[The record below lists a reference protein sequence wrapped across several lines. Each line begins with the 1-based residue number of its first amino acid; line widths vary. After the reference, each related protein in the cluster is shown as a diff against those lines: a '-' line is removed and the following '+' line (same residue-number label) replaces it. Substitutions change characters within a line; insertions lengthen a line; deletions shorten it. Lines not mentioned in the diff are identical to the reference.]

1 MPVVRGL
8 TKARK
13 HLFGRQAAF
22 GTPVAATKAYLLS
35 GVPEVE
41 LNWTDPEVDAGSLVE
56 VAAPHREAPDL
67 TAPLEIPQL
76 RYNYL
81 PKLFSGFFGG
91 QVVPTGGGTAKT
103 WTYIP
108 ASVAPLDELDPF
120 TYEFGDDVLEDWY
133 QLTDGVLESF
143 EIEIPV
149 GLGACTGSETWR
161 FGSVASTG
169 STDSPVVGSVPTDL
183 DPEANEAV
191 VYGKDLSIYIADTEA
206 GLAGGQVLDALYSGT
221 LRFSGDLDLKRYA
234 NGSQTFEVSAVARAS
249 IMVEYEIRFAKTTDI
264 VGTGSESDHWMSDQA
279 VDRYLR
285 LAWESTVIAQTPST
299 PYSFDV
305 SSPTRYRT
313 RTEDAEG
320 GNSVVVLTG
329 RAWYDKDDFEAFLKS
344 TIVCTTTE
352 AELGEAG
359 S

>member
-1 MPVVRGL
+1 MAVSRGL
-8 TKARK
+8 VKARK

-41 LNWTDPEVDAGSLVE
+41 LNWTDPEVDAGALVT
-56 VAAPHREAPDL
+56 VSAPHREAPDL
-67 TAPLEIPQL
+67 TAPLDIPQL

-81 PKLFSGFFGG
+81 PKLHSGFFGG

-103 WTYIP
+103 WTYAP
-108 ASVAPLDELDPF
+108 SAVAPLDELDPF

-143 EIEIPV
+143 EISIPV
-149 GLGACTGSETWR
+149 GLGACTGSEAWR

-183 DPEANEAV
+183 DPVANEAV
-191 VYGKDLSIYIADTEA
+191 VYGKDLAIYIADTEA
-206 GLAGGQVLDALYSGT
+206 GLAANQIMDALYSGT
-221 LRFSGDLDLKRYA
+221 IRVSGDLDLKRYA
-234 NGSQTFEVSAVARAS
+234 NGTQTFEVSAVARAN
-249 IMVEYEIRFAKTTDI
+249 IMVEYEFRFAKTEDI
-264 VGTGSESDHWMSDQA
+264 VGTGSESDDWMSDQS
-279 VDRYLR
+279 VDRYMR
-285 LAWESTVIAQTPST
+285 LVFTSTVEAQGGTPFSWSVT
-299 PYSFDV
+299 
-305 SSPTRYRT
+305 SPTRYYT

-320 GNSVVVLTG
+320 GNTVVVLTA
-329 RAWYDKDDFEAFLKS
+329 RAWYDAVDLEGFYNS
-344 TIVCTTTE
+344 VIVTTLTE

>member
-1 MPVVRGL
+1 MPVRGL
-8 TKARK
+8 VRLRR
-13 HLFGRQAAF
+13 HQFGRQAAF

-67 TAPLEIPQL
+67 TAPLDVPQL
-76 RYNYL
+76 RYNYVPL
-81 PKLFSGFFGG
+81 LLSGFFGG
-91 QVVPTGGGTAKT
+91 QIAPTGGGTAQT
-103 WTYIP
+103 WAYNP
-108 ASVAPLDELDPF
+108 ASVAPLDDLDPF
-120 TYEFGDDVLEDWY
+120 IYEFGDDVEEDWY
-133 QLTDGVLESF
+133 QIQDGVLESF
-143 EIEIPV
+143 EVAIPV
-149 GLGACTGSETWR
+149 GLGACTGSASWR

-169 STDSPVVGSVPTDL
+169 STDSPVVGDVPTDL
-183 DPEANEAV
+183 SPEANETV
-191 VYGKDLSIYIADTEA
+191 VYGKDLAIYIADTEA
-206 GLAGGQVLDALYSGT
+206 GLAAGQVLDALYSGT
-221 LRFSGDLDLKRYA
+221 IRFSGDLDQKRYA
-234 NGSQTFEVSAVARAS
+234 NGTQTFEVSEVARATL
-249 IMVEYEIRFAKTTDI
+249 MVEYELRLAKTTDI
-264 VGTGSESDHWMSDQA
+264 VGVGSESDHWMADEA

-285 LAWESTVIAQTPST
+285 LTFTSTVEAQGGT
-299 PYSFDV
+299 PYSWTM

-329 RAWYDKDDFEAFLKS
+329 RAWYDAGTFAGFYKS
-344 TIVCTTTE
+344 TVVNTLTE

>member
-1 MPVVRGL
+1 MPVRGL
-8 TKARK
+8 IKARK

-67 TAPLEIPQL
+67 TAPLDIPQL
-76 RYNYL
+76 RYNYV
-81 PKLFSGFFGG
+81 PKLLSGFFGG

-103 WTYIP
+103 WAYNP
-108 ASVAPLDELDPF
+108 ASVAPLDDLDPF

-133 QLTDGVLESF
+133 QLTDGVVESF
-143 EIEIPV
+143 EIAIPV
-149 GLGACTGSETWR
+149 GLGACTGNETWR

-191 VYGKDLSIYIADTEA
+191 VYGKDLSLFIADTEA
-206 GLAGGQVLDALYSGT
+206 GLAANQIENALYSGT
-221 LRFSGDLDLKRYA
+221 IRFTGDLDLKRYA
-234 NGSQTFEVSAVARAS
+234 NGTQTFEVSEVARAN
-249 IMVEYEIRFAKTTDI
+249 IMVEYEFRLAKTTDI
-264 VGTGSESDHWMSDQA
+264 VGTGSESDDWMSDQA
-279 VDRYLR
+279 VDRYFR
-285 LAWESTVIAQTPST
+285 LIFTSTVEAQGGT
-299 PYSFDV
+299 PYSWTM

-329 RAWYDKDDFEAFLKS
+329 RAWYDSGTFDGFFKS
-344 TIVCTTTE
+344 TVVTTLTE